1 MRVASLA
8 DTIEAYLKRLLDE
21 SPTGTVVVRRSE
33 LAETFRVAPSQI
45 NYVISTRFT
54 LNHGYVVESRRGMT
68 GFLRIAR
75 VALPETW
82 REFVE
87 RVATEGTKFS
97 YREARGLLD
106 FLVQEGVLSQG
117 EGELLG
123 ALLAPEVLGGRAEER
138 DLLRGRILRRL
149 LEVLSL
155 RAAERGNGDAL

>member
-1 MRVASLA
+1 MASLA

-33 LAETFRVAPSQI
+33 LAEIFRVAPSQI

-54 LNHGYVVESRRGMT
+54 LCHGYVVESRRGMA

-75 VALPETW
+75 VALPKTW
-82 REFVE
+82 GKLVE
-87 RVATEGTKFS
+87 RVAAEGTKFS
-97 YREARGLLD
+97 YHEAQGLLD
-106 FLVQEGVLSQG
+106 FLVQEGVLSRE
-117 EGELLG
+117 EGELVG

-155 RAAERGNGDAL
+155 RAAERGKGDAL